1 MTSTK
6 IYEDIAKRSKGEICL
21 GVVGPVRSGKSTLI
35 QRFME
40 TLVLP
45 NLADENEAARAR
57 DEMPQSAGGKTVM
70 TTEPK
75 FVPKEAARVVLQGG
89 VHCRIR
95 LCDCVGFL
103 IPGALGEEEDGQ
115 TRMVHT
121 PWQSEPIPFAK
132 AAYIG
137 TEKVIKEHATVG
149 ILVTSDGSIG
159 EFSREE
165 YREAEQLT
173 VSELKKT
180 GKPFI
185 IVCNSADTES
195 EAAMQQA
202 MQMEQDYGIPV
213 ALVNCQKL
221 DAEDIRHILELLLF
235 EFPVR
240 AVAIKMPTWL
250 GALPPADEL
259 GQKIRQEVYTCAC
272 AAHKLSE
279 LGDAFCKFRENAPIA
294 SVRVDEIDAASG
306 KALMELQL
314 RPGLFYET
322 IAQKS
327 SLPIE
332 NDADLMRT
340 VCELAKTRA
349 AYERLRVAL
358 DEVEEKGYGIVM
370 PQPEDLKLEEPEIVK
385 QSAGYGVKLRAS
397 APSIHMIKAQIE
409 AEVSPIVGTEQ
420 QSEEIVKYLLHEF
433 EEDPAKLWETDLFG
447 KSLHELINEGLH
459 SKLSHMP
466 DDARQKIADTIGRII
481 NEGSGGLICILL

>member
-1 MTSTK
+1 M
-6 IYEDIAKRSKGEICL
+6 
-21 GVVGPVRSGKSTLI
+21 
-35 QRFME
+35 
-40 TLVLP
+40 
-45 NLADENEAARAR
+45 
-57 DEMPQSAGGKTVM
+57 
-70 TTEPK
+70 
-75 FVPKEAARVVLQGG
+75 
-89 VHCRIR
+89 
-95 LCDCVGFL
+95 
-103 IPGALGEEEDGQ
+103 
-115 TRMVHT
+115 
-121 PWQSEPIPFAK
+121 
-132 AAYIG
+132 
-137 TEKVIKEHATVG
+137 IKEHATVG

-173 VSELKKT
+173 VNELKKT

-195 EAAMQQA
+195 EAALQQA
-202 MQMEQDYGIPV
+202 MQMEQDYGTPV

-279 LGDAFCKFRENAPIA
+279 LGNAFCKFRENAPIA

-306 KALMELQL
+306 QARMELQL

-332 NDADLMRT
+332 NDADLMHT

-370 PQPEDLKLEEPEIVK
+370 PQPEDLKLEEPEIVR
-385 QSAGYGVKLRAS
+385 QPGGFGLRLRAG
-397 APSIHMIKAQIE
+397 APSIHMIKADVETEIN
-409 AEVSPIVGTEQ
+409 PIVGSEQ
-420 QSEEIVKYLLHEF
+420 QSEELAANLKRQIEK
-433 EEDPAKLWETDLFG
+433 DPLGIWETNMLG
-447 KSLHELINEGLH
+447 KSLYELASEGLS
-459 SKLSHMP
+459 SKLEHIP
-466 DDARQKIADTIGRII
+466 EDARKKLSETLSRIV
-481 NEGSGGLICILL
+481 NEGSNGLLCILV